1 MRIGIEAQRIF
12 RTNKHGMDYV
22 VLEEIKE
29 LQKSDVRNEYFVF
42 VAPGEDRCLK
52 DSKNVHIIEIGNNFY
67 PLWEQ
72 FSLPRAVNQLNLD
85 MLHCTS
91 NTAPIRCK
99 VPLILTLHD
108 IIFLEPRDKSNKSFY
123 QDMGW
128 RYRRFVVPRILK
140 KCKRI
145 ITVSDFEFNN
155 IITKL
160 QIPEE
165 KMVMIYNGYNK
176 WFRPVEDTEL
186 IYQQYI
192 EEPGYFFF
200 LGNTD
205 PKKNTERTL
214 TAYSK
219 YLEMSDVKRKL
230 LMADLDRGYLDEIID
245 RNDIGNIRDH
255 IVMPGYIKNADLPYI
270 YNNAFA
276 FLYTSL
282 RESFGIPLLE
292 AMACGTPVITSNTSS
307 MPEIGGPD
315 VIMVNPQNANE
326 ITEKMLLLEKD
337 KALYQKQKDI
347 GIIRAQQFSWEY
359 TAEQLLMVYEE
370 VYRQRSQPNKS
381 KESSFEGFSSFSSI
395 ICSSLNSIIN
405 WRASGLFCVF
415 NR

>member
-12 RTNKHGMDYV
+12 RKNKHGMDYV

-29 LQKSDVRNEYFVF
+29 LQKSDTRNEYFVF
-42 VAPGEDRCLK
+42 VAPGEDRCLQ
-52 DSKNVHIIEIGNNFY
+52 DSKNVHIIQIGSNFY

-99 VPLILTLHD
+99 IPLILTLHD

-165 KMVMIYNGYNK
+165 KMVMIYNGYNQ
-176 WFRPVEDTEL
+176 WFKPVEDTEL

-192 EEPGYFFF
+192 DEPGYFFF

-214 TAYSK
+214 IAYSK
-219 YLEMSDVKRKL
+219 YLEQSDVKRKL
-230 LMADLDRGYLDEIID
+230 LMADLDRGYLEEIIN

-255 IVMPGYIKNADLPYI
+255 IVIPGYIKNADLPFI

-307 MPEIGGPD
+307 MPEIGGPE
-315 VIMVNPQNANE
+315 VIMVNPQNVQE

-337 KALYQKQKDI
+337 DALYQKQKEI
-347 GIIRAQQFSWEY
+347 GIIRAQQFSWKY
-359 TAEQLLMVYEE
+359 TAEQLLTVYED
-370 VYRQRSQPNKS
+370 VYRQRD
-381 KESSFEGFSSFSSI
+381 
-395 ICSSLNSIIN
+395 
-405 WRASGLFCVF
+405 
-415 NR
+415 

>member
-12 RTNKHGMDYV
+12 RKNKHGMDYV

-29 LQKSDVRNEYFVF
+29 LQKSDTRNEYFVF

-52 DSKNVHIIEIGNNFY
+52 DSKNVHIIEIGSNFY

-214 TAYSK
+214 IAYSK

-307 MPEIGGPD
+307 MPEIGGSE
-315 VIMVNPQNANE
+315 VIMVNPLNTNE
-326 ITEKMLLLEKD
+326 ITEMMLLLEKD
-337 KALYQKQKDI
+337 KALYQKQKAI

-359 TAEQLLMVYEE
+359 TAEQLLTVYED
-370 VYRQRSQPNKS
+370 VYRQR
-381 KESSFEGFSSFSSI
+381 G
-395 ICSSLNSIIN
+395 
-405 WRASGLFCVF
+405 
-415 NR
+415 

>member
-145 ITVSDFEFNN
+145 ITVSDFEYNN

-214 TAYSK
+214 IAYSK

-337 KALYQKQKDI
+337 KALYQKQKET

-359 TAEQLLMVYEE
+359 TAEQLLMVYED
-370 VYRQRSQPNKS
+370 VYRQRS
-381 KESSFEGFSSFSSI
+381 
-395 ICSSLNSIIN
+395 
-405 WRASGLFCVF
+405 
-415 NR
+415 

>member
-12 RTNKHGMDYV
+12 RKNKHGMDYV

-29 LQKSDVRNEYFVF
+29 LQKSDTRNEYFVF
-42 VAPGEDRCLK
+42 VAPGEDHCLQ

-99 VPLILTLHD
+99 IPLILTLHD

-165 KMVMIYNGYNK
+165 KMVMIYNGYNQ
-176 WFRPVEDTEL
+176 WFKPVEDTEL

-192 EEPGYFFF
+192 DEPGYFFF

-214 TAYSK
+214 IAYSK
-219 YLEMSDVKRKL
+219 YLEQSDVKRKL
-230 LMADLDRGYLDEIID
+230 LMADLDRGYLEEIIN

-255 IVMPGYIKNADLPYI
+255 IVIPGYIKNADLPYI

-307 MPEIGGPD
+307 MPEIGGPE
-315 VIMVNPQNANE
+315 VIMVNPQNVQE

-337 KALYQKQKDI
+337 EALYQKQKEI
-347 GIIRAQQFSWEY
+347 GIIRAQQFSWKY
-359 TAEQLLMVYEE
+359 TAEQLLTVYED
-370 VYRQRSQPNKS
+370 VYRQR
-381 KESSFEGFSSFSSI
+381 G
-395 ICSSLNSIIN
+395 
-405 WRASGLFCVF
+405 
-415 NR
+415 

>member
-12 RTNKHGMDYV
+12 RKNKHGMDYV

-29 LQKSDVRNEYFVF
+29 LQKSDTRNEYFVF
-42 VAPGEDRCLK
+42 VAPGEDHCLQ
-52 DSKNVHIIEIGNNFY
+52 DSKNVHIIQIGSNFY

-72 FSLPRAVNQLNLD
+72 FSLPRAVRQLNLD

-99 VPLILTLHD
+99 IPLILTLHD

-165 KMVMIYNGYNK
+165 KMVMIYNGYNQ

-192 EEPGYFFF
+192 DEPGYFFF

-214 TAYSK
+214 IAYSK
-219 YLEMSDVKRKL
+219 YLELSDVKRKL
-230 LMADLDRGYLDEIID
+230 LMADLDRGYLEEIIN

-255 IVMPGYIKNADLPYI
+255 IVIPGYIKNADLPYI

-307 MPEIGGPD
+307 MPEIGGPE
-315 VIMVNPQNANE
+315 VIMVNPQNVQE

-337 KALYQKQKDI
+337 DALYQKQKEI
-347 GIIRAQQFSWEY
+347 GIIRAQQFSWKY
-359 TAEQLLMVYEE
+359 TAEQLLTVYED
-370 VYRQRSQPNKS
+370 VYRQRD
-381 KESSFEGFSSFSSI
+381 
-395 ICSSLNSIIN
+395 
-405 WRASGLFCVF
+405 
-415 NR
+415 

>member
-12 RTNKHGMDYV
+12 RENKHGMDYV

-29 LQKSDVRNEYFVF
+29 LQKSDSRNEYFVF

-52 DSKNVHIIEIGNNFY
+52 DSKNVHIIEIGSNFY

-145 ITVSDFEFNN
+145 ITVSDFEYNN

-214 TAYSK
+214 IAYSK

-230 LMADLDRGYLDEIID
+230 LMADLDKEYLEDIIE
-245 RNDIGNIRDH
+245 RNHIDNIRDH

-337 KALYQKQKDI
+337 KALYQKQKET

-359 TAEQLLMVYEE
+359 TAEQLLTVYED
-370 VYRQRSQPNKS
+370 VYRQRS
-381 KESSFEGFSSFSSI
+381 
-395 ICSSLNSIIN
+395 
-405 WRASGLFCVF
+405 
-415 NR
+415 

>member
-12 RTNKHGMDYV
+12 RKNKHGMDYV

-29 LQKSDVRNEYFVF
+29 LQKSDNRNEYFVF
-42 VAPGEDRCLK
+42 VAPGEDRCLH
-52 DSKNVHIIEIGNNFY
+52 DSNNVHIIEIGSSFY

-72 FSLPRAVNQLNLD
+72 FSLPRAVDQLNLD

-108 IIFLEPRDKSNKSFY
+108 IIFLEPRDKSNKSLY
-123 QDMGW
+123 QNMGW
-128 RYRRFVVPRILK
+128 RYRRVVVPKILN

-145 ITVSDFEFNN
+145 ITVSEFELNN

-160 QIPEE
+160 DIPEE
-165 KMVMIYNGYNK
+165 KMVMIYNGYNE
-176 WFRPVEDTEL
+176 WFRPVEDTEQV
-186 IYQQYI
+186 YQQYI

-214 TAYSK
+214 IAYSK
-219 YLEMSDVKRKL
+219 YLEKSDVKRKL
-230 LMADLDRGYLDEIID
+230 LMADLDSSFLDDIVE
-245 RNDIGNIRDH
+245 RNHIENIKDQ
-255 IVMPGYIKNADLPYI
+255 IVIPGYINNADLPYI

-307 MPEIGGPD
+307 MPEIGGPE
-315 VIMVNPQNANE
+315 VLMVNPLEVNE

-337 KALYQKQKDI
+337 HALYQKQKEI
-347 GIIRAQQFSWEY
+347 GIRRAQQFSWKY
-359 TAEQLLMVYEE
+359 TAEQLLMVYED
-370 VYRQRSQPNKS
+370 VYH
-381 KESSFEGFSSFSSI
+381 
-395 ICSSLNSIIN
+395 
-405 WRASGLFCVF
+405 
-415 NR
+415 NRHRD